1 MGGMWQR
8 PVPTA
13 NRSVAIRAACVKS
26 KPPAL
31 SWGGMIRKARRAA
44 RCGSIVQATQRRG
57 RAPQD
62 NPKGR
67 VLSRCGFV
75 GGLDRSHHY
84 VLRPPPA
91 HRRSEEH
98 TSELQSLMR
107 ISYAVFC
114 LQK

>member
-1 MGGMWQR
+1 MRISDWSSDGCSSDVYIKPMGGMWQR

-62 NPKGR
+62 NTTGR
-67 VLSRCGFV
+67 VLATFGFD
-75 GGLDRSHHY
+75 GGRDRSNPY
-84 VLRPPPA
+84 VLRPPTALRPDN
-91 HRRSEEH
+91 
-98 TSELQSLMR
+98 
-107 ISYAVFC
+107 
-114 LQK
+114 